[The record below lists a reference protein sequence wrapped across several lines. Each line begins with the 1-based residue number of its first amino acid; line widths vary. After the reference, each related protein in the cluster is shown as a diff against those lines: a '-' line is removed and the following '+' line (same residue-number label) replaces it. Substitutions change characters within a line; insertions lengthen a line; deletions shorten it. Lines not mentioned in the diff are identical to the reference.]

1 MPITMC
7 GTGVRAVIR
16 KLGGKSETRRFL
28 EKLGFTPGEQVTVVS
43 ENSSGL
49 ILTVKGARVA
59 LDRSLAQRI
68 MV

>member
-7 GTGVRAVIR
+7 GTGDCAVIR
-16 KLGGKSETRRFL
+16 KLGGRSDTRRFL
-28 EKLGFTPGEQVTVVS
+28 ETLGFTPGESVTVVS
-43 ENSSGL
+43 ENDGGL
-49 ILTVKGARVA
+49 ILTVKGSRVA